1 MSELEVVSLVFNDGI
16 MAGFGFLPLA
26 IAVLAIAFIAVL
38 IIVVR
43 IEPLFAIPVGL
54 LPFAIMSFYS
64 VMDIPWIFGGMT
76 LLFGFMLAFALYLL
90 FLKK

>member
-1 MSELEVVSLVFNDGI
+1 MELDVLNTIFSDGI
-16 MAGFGFLPLA
+16 MSGIGFLPLA
-26 IAVLAIAFIAVL
+26 IGLLAIAFVAVL
-38 IIVVR
+38 ILVVK

-54 LPFAIMSFYS
+54 LPFAIMSFYAII
-64 VMDIPWIFGGMT
+64 DIPYIFGGLT